1 MSVKS
6 TGQRTFIWIIVVA
19 FVLSSLGFTGLVI
32 WDMTRSKPDSQADQ
46 SAQAQQNK
54 ENKLEGTKL
63 ADFTP
68 IAKVDKLKVIDIKEG
83 TGKVVPPK
91 GANVTAHYTGA
102 LAKDGTIFQSSKDSG
117 QPIPFSLD
125 GVIKGWTEGV
135 PGMKEGGVR
144 RLIIPAKL
152 AYGDKSP
159 APNIPAN
166 SDLVF
171 DIELVKVN

>member
-1 MSVKS
+1 LSVRS
-6 TGQRTFIWIIVVA
+6 TGQRTFIWIIVIA

-32 WDMTRSKPDSQADQ
+32 WDMTRSKNNSQSDQ
-46 SAQAQQNK
+46 SAQAEQDK

-68 IAKVDKLKVIDIKEG
+68 IAKVDKLKVIDIKVG
-83 TGKVVPPK
+83 TGKEVPK
-91 GANVTAHYTGA
+91 GGNVTAHYTGA
-102 LAKDGTIFQSSKDSG
+102 LAKDGTIFQSSKDTG
-117 QPIPFSLD
+117 QPIPFSLN

-152 AYGDKSP
+152 AYGDQSP
-159 APNIPAN
+159 SPNIPPN